1 MQFVVKVSFEILNS
15 LSINHLFFMGWL
27 WIFSFSFLRFLAFV
41 SFFLLF
47 CIHGLIELYI
57 FSQILQSFFDFLNSC
72 NSDIMF
78 SIGLSIV
85 LFDDFWSRIDKV
97 SQPIDVKVFI
107 DEHVINLFDFLL
119 KFINKLVMF
128 FLQFLQL
135 VSRLAFESW
144 KLWLS
149 YKTLQRILQFGQFIV

>member
-1 MQFVVKVSFEILNS
+1 
-15 LSINHLFFMGWL
+15 
-27 WIFSFSFLRFLAFV
+27 
-41 SFFLLF
+41 
-47 CIHGLIELYI
+47 
-57 FSQILQSFFDFLNSC
+57 
-72 NSDIMF
+72 MF

-149 YKTLQRILQFGQFIV
+149 YKALQRILQFGQFII